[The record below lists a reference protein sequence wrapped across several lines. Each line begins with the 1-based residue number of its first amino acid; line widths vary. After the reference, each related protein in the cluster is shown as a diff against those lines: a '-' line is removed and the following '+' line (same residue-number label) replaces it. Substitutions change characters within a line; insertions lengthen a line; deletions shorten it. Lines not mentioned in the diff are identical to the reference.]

1 MTWQV
6 LISAPYMIPV
16 IDRFRPW
23 FAEHDIEITVADV
36 QERLEEADLLPI
48 IAKYHG
54 IVCGDDRITKTV
66 IDAAAN
72 LKVISKWGTGID
84 SIDSA
89 YAATKGIPTGRTLDA
104 FTQPVADTA
113 LGYILSFA
121 RNLPWM
127 DKMMKAG
134 IWDKIPG
141 RALNE
146 STIGVV
152 GVGCMGSAV
161 LRRAKPFGARL
172 LGNDIRTI
180 DPAFV
185 AEVGV
190 EMMDLDSLLEQSDFV
205 SVCCDLNPTSY
216 LLFNDERFKRMKAG
230 SVLVN
235 TARGP
240 VVQEEALV
248 RALQSGKIVG
258 CALDVFEH
266 EPLPKTSALLGMD
279 NVMLAPHNSNSSPKA
294 WERIHHSTLKNLL
307 DGLRG

>member
-1 MTWQV
+1 MTWHV

-66 IDAAAN
+66 IDAATN

-84 SIDSA
+84 SIDAA

-180 DPAFV
+180 DPSFV

-190 EMMDLDSLLEQSDFV
+190 EMMDLDSLLEQADFV

-248 RALQSGKIVG
+248 RALQSGKIAG

-266 EPLPKTSALLGMD
+266 EPLPRTSALLGMD

-307 DGLRG
+307 DGLRA

>member
-1 MTWQV
+1 MTWNV

-36 QERLEEADLLPI
+36 QERLEESDLLPI

-54 IVCGDDRITKTV
+54 IVCGDDRITKAV
-66 IDAAAN
+66 IDTATN

-89 YAATKGIPTGRTLDA
+89 YAASKGIPTGRTLDA

-113 LGYILSFA
+113 LGYILCFA

-134 IWDKIPG
+134 VWDKIPG

-172 LGNDIRTI
+172 LGNDIREI

-185 AEVGV
+185 AEMGV

-216 LLFNDERFKRMKAG
+216 LLFNDARFARMKAG

-240 VVQEEALV
+240 VVEEAALV
-248 RALQSGKIVG
+248 RALQSGRIAG

-279 NVMLAPHNSNSSPKA
+279 NVLLAPHNSNSSPKA

>member
-1 MTWQV
+1 MTWNV

-23 FAEHDIEITVADV
+23 FAEHGIEITVAEVD
-36 QERLEEADLLPI
+36 ERLEEADLLPI
-48 IAKYHG
+48 IGRYHG
-54 IVCGDDRITKTV
+54 IVCGDDRITARV
-66 IDAAAN
+66 IDAATN

-89 YAATKGIPTGRTLDA
+89 YAASKGIPTGRTLDA

-113 LGYILSFA
+113 MGYVLSFA
-121 RNLPWM
+121 RNIPWM
-127 DKMMKAG
+127 DRMMKAG
-134 IWDKIPG
+134 VWEKIPG

-172 LGNDIRTI
+172 LGNDLKTV
-180 DPAFV
+180 DAGFV

-190 EMMDLDSLLEQSDFV
+190 EMTDLDSLLAQADFV
-205 SVCCDLNPTSY
+205 CVCCDLNPTSHR
-216 LLFNDERFKRMKAG
+216 LFNDARFARMKPGA
-230 SVLVN
+230 VIVN

-240 VVQEEALV
+240 VIEEAALV
-248 RALQSGKIVG
+248 RALQSGGIAG

-266 EPLPKTSALLGMD
+266 EPLPATSPLRGMD
-279 NVMLAPHNSNSSPKA
+279 NVLLAPHNSNSSPKA

-307 DGLRG
+307 DGLNG

>member
-1 MTWQV
+1 MTWHV

-48 IAKYHG
+48 IARYHG

-66 IDAAAN
+66 IDAATN

-180 DPAFV
+180 DPSFV

-248 RALQSGKIVG
+248 RALQSGQIAG